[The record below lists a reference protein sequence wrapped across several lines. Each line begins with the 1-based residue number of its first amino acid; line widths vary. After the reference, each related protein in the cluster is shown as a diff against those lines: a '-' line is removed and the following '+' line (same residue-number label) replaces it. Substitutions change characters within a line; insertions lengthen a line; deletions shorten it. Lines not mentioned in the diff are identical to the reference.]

1 MDRHRRLNNL
11 TRDTTRSSHLSLQ
24 LSFPFLYIIQY
35 IYSGIT
41 HFIRQQLPGW
51 GPFPGPIFNPPG
63 AVIPMYMAPP
73 PHLPPQH
80 SSTWPDVST
89 AAVQSATQPALQ
101 KPTTATTNNAHY
113 PTQTPTSTTPK
124 QRARR
129 PDPPPINPAAAA
141 SPHYQNPGGFGGVYA
156 PPPSSSHPN
165 NPNNPSPTITSA
177 TPSTSTHPHSH
188 YLNPKSPSSPLTTL
202 TSSGRQFACGQPG
215 CTAAFDRKSDCERHR
230 RTHVKGAAEGR
241 PFRCTRVGCEAA
253 FDRKDALMRHERNER
268 THLVRQTQ
276 PGRIKRPTRSNS
288 KSEFDPSTSDPLLQ
302 PRRQS
307 TRKRKSLLPN
317 TVDMYASDDEDQD
330 QDQDSEE
337 DEDLDSGLGEPGG
350 KRARMDDLVGL
361 AEMVGGDAGLGLGD
375 GGDGGLGLGGVE
387 VETSGQLVIDP
398 QLHGLGGTVR
408 ADGDEGGFESSEVAV
423 ETMQAVEAIQAALQQ
438 IEADADAEKGRVG

>member
-1 MDRHRRLNNL
+1 
-11 TRDTTRSSHLSLQ
+11 
-24 LSFPFLYIIQY
+24 
-35 IYSGIT
+35 
-41 HFIRQQLPGW
+41 
-51 GPFPGPIFNPPG
+51 
-63 AVIPMYMAPP
+63 MAPP
-73 PHLPPQH
+73 PHPHLPPQH

-89 AAVQSATQPALQ
+89 AATQPALQ
-101 KPTTATTNNAHY
+101 KPTIVTTNNNANNAHY

-124 QRARR
+124 PRARR

-156 PPPSSSHPN
+156 PPSSSHPN
-165 NPNNPSPTITSA
+165 NPNNPSPTTTST

-215 CTAAFDRKSDCERHR
+215 CAAAFDRKSDCERHR

-302 PRRQS
+302 LRRQS

-317 TVDMYASDDEDQD
+317 TVDMYVSDDEG
-330 QDQDSEE
+330 DQDSDE

-350 KRARMDDLVGL
+350 SKRARIDDLVGL

-375 GGDGGLGLGGVE
+375 GVGDGGLGLGGVE
-387 VETSGQLVIDP
+387 VESSGQLVIDP

-408 ADGDEGGFESSEVAV
+408 EGDGAGFESSEVAV

>member
-1 MDRHRRLNNL
+1 
-11 TRDTTRSSHLSLQ
+11 
-24 LSFPFLYIIQY
+24 
-35 IYSGIT
+35 
-41 HFIRQQLPGW
+41 
-51 GPFPGPIFNPPG
+51 
-63 AVIPMYMAPP
+63 MYMAPP

-80 SSTWPDVST
+80 QHSSTWPDVST
-89 AAVQSATQPALQ
+89 TATQPALQ
-101 KPTTATTNNAHY
+101 KPTIVTTNTNNNAHY

-124 QRARR
+124 PRARR

-288 KSEFDPSTSDPLLQ
+288 KSEFDPSSSDPLLQ

-317 TVDMYASDDEDQD
+317 TVDMYVSDEDQD
-330 QDQDSEE
+330 QDSDE
-337 DEDLDSGLGEPGG
+337 DEDLDSSP

-361 AEMVGGDAGLGLGD
+361 AEIVGADAGLGLGD
-375 GGDGGLGLGGVE
+375 GVEGDGGLGLGGVE
-387 VETSGQLVIDP
+387 VETGGQLVIDP
-398 QLHGLGGTVR
+398 QLHGLGETVR
-408 ADGDEGGFESSEVAV
+408 GPEGDGGGFESSEVAV